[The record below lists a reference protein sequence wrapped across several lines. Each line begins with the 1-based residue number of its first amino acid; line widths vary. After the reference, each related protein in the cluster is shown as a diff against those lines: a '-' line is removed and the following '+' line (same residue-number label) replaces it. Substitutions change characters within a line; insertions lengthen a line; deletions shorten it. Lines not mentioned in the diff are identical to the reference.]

1 MQIERT
7 FLAFSPAKRP
17 NNNDLTNSFV
27 VMGFGRLAGL
37 LRSLQFQDMAINNL
51 VPGLFGQKHSSRDYT
66 KVECWGKNQ
75 FNSSFPASLVAYMF
89 SKGIKPIYICTNA
102 ANEIVHKLISTD
114 TLFGID
120 PLSDDAYYN
129 FEAGFAPYE
138 KFYQGE
144 REKIDLVMLNRKTN
158 EVLRGLEVKLTAIP
172 DNTTKGKPEN
182 EWGTEIVM
190 RPPTIC
196 FLACSICAN
205 YSSLEE
211 KEKLREMLRNV
222 PQINHWEE
230 IEEVL
235 PHYCEILDSV
245 LAISS
250 DMCDRQKPLIIQ
262 PIWKTEG
269 SRMRL
274 KDDCLDVFVWS
285 NLSIIQMCCTEDSS
299 NIQRI
304 NRFHRTIIWLYKMLL
319 DYVTYDV
326 FDYKRI
332 IRLQSYNLAN
342 DKAFALPGSK
352 SHTLLK
358 SDVILKPRISKFE
371 IKNIILGGGQEL
383 LSPERRFDA
392 VLVNS
397 PDIFG

>member
-1 MQIERT
+1 MFFKIKV
-7 FLAFSPAKRP
+7 L
-17 NNNDLTNSFV
+17 
-27 VMGFGRLAGL
+27 
-37 LRSLQFQDMAINNL
+37 SLQNKIYKSIMEKTIKPA
-51 VPGLFGQKHSSRDYT
+51 LFGQKHSSRDYT
-66 KVECWGKNQ
+66 KPECWGKNQ

-89 SKGIKPIYICTNA
+89 SKSMKPVYICTSADNT
-102 ANEIVHKLISTD
+102 IVHNYIDGKDL
-114 TLFGID
+114 LGIE
-120 PLSDDAYYN
+120 PLSEQAYYN

-138 KFYQGE
+138 KYYQGE
-144 REKIDLVMLNRKTN
+144 REKIDLVMLNNDTN
-158 EVLRGLEVKLTAIP
+158 ELLSGLEVKLTALP
-172 DNTTKGKPEN
+172 DNTTKHLPET

-205 YSSLEE
+205 YNTIEE
-211 KEKLREMLRNV
+211 KEHLRSLLRKV

-235 PHYCEILDSV
+235 AHYKQIESSV
-245 LAISS
+245 MAIST
-250 DMCDRQKPLIIQ
+250 DMCEKQQPLIIQ

-269 SRMRL
+269 NKMRL
-274 KDDCLDVFVWS
+274 KEDCLDVFVWS
-285 NLSIIQMCCTEDSS
+285 NLSIIQMCCTEDCS
-299 NIQRI
+299 NITKL

-319 DYVTYDV
+319 DYVTYDT

-342 DKAFALPGSK
+342 DKAFALPGTK
-352 SHTLLK
+352 SHTFLK
-358 SDVILKPRISKFE
+358 GDELVKPRISKYE
-371 IKNIILGGGQEL
+371 IKNIILGGGQDL

-397 PDIFG
+397 PDIFE